1 MPHPFRYLSL
11 LLLLLISPI
20 SKGQNNVLFQKE
32 DKVVIPI
39 TFAASPQGS
48 EITTNYFIGEI
59 ARCAQKKI
67 EFTQYNYTFTKVI
80 RVVEEQAGH
89 YTATLEFADLNCT
102 GDAYYR
108 GFSIGDALIPK
119 NASLLFQV
127 YGNQTVPFVN
137 QEIKAVPLEA
147 GYNKMGSFSFSD
159 TSKVKKYKAQTGELR
174 FSFDNTSVDR
184 FTAKLKLIDDYFLAG
199 PLINSYMQQLRSI
212 DINNTDMLIVYDI
225 RLKDVGK
232 AFESL
237 YQTDFPGKLQLTSND
252 PVQLIDKIN
261 NFSDSL
267 FLMKNQM
274 KEKIGNLDKIYF
286 AKGIAELQKGEI
298 QKAETLF
305 ERSSLYNPN
314 FAPSQFELAK
324 IRYRRDSLFSASNTL
339 VYILQKLNP
348 DTELQKQVLMFTD
361 TVYNKMIAVGQE
373 YVRVEK
379 FNEAVE
385 MFEHCI
391 KFCSDIPGYFCPD
404 KQLKGLAGAKFGIY
418 QSYLSV
424 SQKAMD
430 NGKIELAEI
439 YIHEALKYQK
449 ANSNDIISNA
459 EAKLKMEKLTA
470 VYVTKSDTL
479 NGRQNFTKALF
490 FLDKVK
496 SISDSNQLTL
506 SDRYYYSVSKAKNG
520 IYKAMLKKS
529 QQQLSSGDMA
539 SAENTLNEAIDF
551 QARNSEEVSPSFAAD
566 TLLMRIKS
574 VQYKEKIKQ
583 GKLYFSIN
591 EYSLALQYFDD
602 ARQLEQKYYLKAE
615 PKLDSMIRSTAKPI
629 IMAQLGS
636 AEQLMS
642 LLMVD
647 SAAAVLNVVR
657 KSQLLHLL
665 GLDDEVNNKLQDM
678 NSLLFSTKCKYQKNR
693 YDSVYT
699 VANYSILRQDY
710 LTADDQLAFAIQ
722 ISEKYPE
729 CNVDASTAI
738 SDKKLY
744 LKNAAY
750 QKLLQKARSAYELKN
765 YPDYFYYYNEAETY
779 YQQNLL
785 FNTGLIHPKLAGMAT
800 ISNDTLFVLKSF
812 DYLTGKNKLEDAL
825 DCLKRL
831 EILSYP
837 QILSKGIQQQL
848 GVKMALRDHLQN
860 FSNNP
865 VLMSLNYTADSKWL
879 KYFKVAYVRTWR
891 SMR

>member
-1 MPHPFRYLSL
+1 MPQPFRYLFL
-11 LLLLLISPI
+11 LLLLLTGPI
-20 SKGQNNVLFQKE
+20 SQGQNNVLFQKE
-32 DKVVIPI
+32 EKVVIPI

-48 EITTNYFIGEI
+48 EITTNYFVAEI

-67 EFTQYNYTFTKVI
+67 EFTQYNYTFTKLI

-89 YTATLEFADLNCT
+89 YTATLEFTDLNCT
-102 GDAYYR
+102 GDAFYR
-108 GFSIGDALIPK
+108 GFSISDALIP
-119 NASLLFQV
+119 NTASIQFQV
-127 YGNQTVPFVN
+127 YGNQTAPFVN
-137 QEIKAVPLEA
+137 EAIKGAPLQS
-147 GYNKMGSFSFSD
+147 GYSKIGSFPFSD
-159 TSKVKKYKAQTGELR
+159 TSKVKNYKAQTNELQ

-199 PLINSYMQQLRSI
+199 PLIGSYMQQLRSI
-212 DINNTDMLIVYDI
+212 DINNTDMIIVYDI
-225 RLKDVGK
+225 RLKDVEK
-232 AFESL
+232 AFETL
-237 YQTDFPGKLQLTSND
+237 YQIDFPGKLQLTSND

-274 KEKIGNLDKIYF
+274 KEKIGSLDKIYYG
-286 AKGIAELQKGEI
+286 KGIAELKKGETA
-298 QKAETLF
+298 KAETLF
-305 ERSSLYNPN
+305 ERSALYNPN

-339 VYILQKLNP
+339 AYILQKLNP
-348 DTELQKQVLMFTD
+348 DAGLQKEVLVFTD
-361 TVYNKMIAVGQE
+361 TVYNKMIAEGQE

-391 KFCSDIPGYFCPD
+391 RFCSDIPGYTCSD

-449 ANSNDIISNA
+449 ENSNDIISNA

-496 SISDSNQLTL
+496 RISDSNQLTL
-506 SDRYYYSVSKAKNG
+506 SDRYYNSLSRANNG

-529 QQQLSSGDMA
+529 QQQLSSGDMN
-539 SAENTLNEAIDF
+539 SAESTLYEAMDF
-551 QARNSEEVSPSFAAD
+551 QAKNSVQVLPSFAVD

-574 VQYKEKIKQ
+574 VDYKEKIKQ
-583 GKLYFSIN
+583 GKQYSSIQ
-591 EYSLALQYFDD
+591 EYPLALQYFDN
-602 ARQLEQKYYLKAE
+602 ARQLEKKYYLKAE
-615 PKLDSMIRSTAKPI
+615 PKLDSMLRTTAKPV
-629 IMAQLGS
+629 IMAQLS
-636 AEQLMS
+636 SSEHLMS
-642 LLMVD
+642 MMMVD
-647 SAAAVLNVVR
+647 SASAVLNSAR
-657 KSQLLHLL
+657 KSQLLHML
-665 GLDDEVNNKLQDM
+665 GQDEEVNKRLQEL
-678 NSLLFSTKCKYQKNR
+678 NTQLFSTQCRYQKSR
-693 YDSVYT
+693 YDSAYT

-722 ISEKYPE
+722 ISEKYPA
-729 CNVDASTAI
+729 CNVDASSAI

-750 QKLLQKARSAYELKN
+750 QKLMQKARLAYGQKN
-765 YPDYFYYYNEAETY
+765 YPDYFYYYNEAENY
-779 YQQNLL
+779 YLQNQLI
-785 FNTGLIHPKLAGMAT
+785 NTGLIHPKLAEMVT

-812 DYLTGKNKLEDAL
+812 DYLTGKNKYEDAL

-831 EILSYP
+831 EKLSYP
-837 QILSKGIQQQL
+837 QAHAKGIQQQL
-848 GVKMALRDHLQN
+848 GVKMAMRDHQQN
-860 FSNNP
+860 MSSNGT
-865 VLMSLNYTADSKWL
+865 LMSLNYTADDKWL
-879 KYFKVAYVRTWR
+879 KYFKGAYVRAWR